1 MELTGKGAA
10 PVTALRGE
18 GRAGGAGE
26 MGPRRRGVLCPR
38 SGSLLPS
45 ALPEKDFLSGEAGV
59 LCCLFSRTPGT
70 IKEP

>member
-1 MELTGKGAA
+1 MRPGSPRCGE
-10 PVTALRGE
+10 RGVL
-18 GRAGGAGE
+18 GGGAGE

>member
-10 PVTALRGE
+10 RVRCAVGRGAR
-18 GRAGGAGE
+18 GRSRRDGAAAAGR
-26 MGPRRRGVLCPR
+26 PRPR

-45 ALPEKDFLSGEAGV
+45 ALPQRTFLSREAGV
-59 LCCLFSRTPGT
+59 SPSPFSRTPGT